1 MTSEVMIMNRQAV
14 ALAADSAVTYG
25 GGPDPVVTLEAE
37 KILPLNGSV
46 ALMVYSRGDVLG
58 RSWSQ
63 IAHAFRQKH
72 GSAEFQSVAECAKA
86 FFAFVDGNR
95 KLFPEREEREEFEE
109 LMRAA
114 FLTLMNHARAMA
126 SYPGAG
132 YSDDAEAFEAAL
144 ELYRS
149 HLANDEN
156 GRPRADLEVFSHL
169 TRERFYELFGPMLD
183 QLIAD
188 ALGSFGQEEAMRA
201 RLFDFAYMIVTKPAF
216 LEPYAGL
223 VFAGF
228 GSSDIFPVYVHHYA
242 SILVDGVIKRAHDET
257 TAVGVDDG
265 PNAFLRTFAQAD
277 MTHAFLRGIHP
288 LMFDMMIS
296 MNLITNE
303 AAAELALREAGME
316 PKEAGAVM
324 ERIGQGSLPALTGHF
339 IKAAHQ
345 VSQEEFINPF
355 IQVVAASGKRQ
366 IAETSKA
373 LVELNIL
380 KSSLHMTQTGVGGD
394 VDVVMIS
401 QTGGLEWYARKA

>member
-1 MTSEVMIMNRQAV
+1 M
-14 ALAADSAVTYG
+14 LK
-25 GGPDPVVTLEAE
+25 P
-37 KILPLNGSV
+37 
-46 ALMVYSRGDVLG
+46 SR
-58 RSWSQ
+58 
-63 IAHAFRQKH
+63 
-72 GSAEFQSVAECAKA
+72 
-86 FFAFVDGNR
+86 
-95 KLFPEREEREEFEE
+95 P
-109 LMRAA
+109 
-114 FLTLMNHARAMA
+114 
-126 SYPGAG
+126 PG
-132 YSDDAEAFEAAL
+132 
-144 ELYRS
+144 LYRS

-216 LEPYAGL
+216 TEPYAGL

-303 AAAELALREAGME
+303 AAAELALREAGIE

-345 VSQEEFINPF
+345 SARRIHQSVHPCRRG
-355 IQVVAASGKRQ
+355 VRQ
-366 IAETSKA
+366 APDCRN
-373 LVELNIL
+373 L
-380 KSSLHMTQTGVGGD
+380 QG
-394 VDVVMIS
+394 
-401 QTGGLEWYARKA
+401 TGGAEHPQEQPAHDPDRGGRRCGCGDDLANGRSGMVCSKSLMARLQGSVTDEQ